1 VPTLHSAHP
10 TFFSPNSQLP
20 TNLSVVLKAV
30 LFDFNGVIIK
40 DEAIHRELND
50 ELLLAENLPPQ
61 GKEFWKI
68 CVGRSDRAGLTELL
82 KLRGR
87 FVTDEYLDKLIAKK
101 AIAYRQK
108 LAQLTSLPI
117 YPDVVQ
123 FIEQMFNSGYKLAV
137 VTGAIRSE
145 VEFILQQ
152 AGIDHYFE
160 TIVAGDE
167 INQSKPDPEGYLLS
181 IDKLNQLYPD
191 LDLLPTEC
199 LAIED
204 TFVGLQAVKAAG
216 IQAVAIAHT
225 YPFHMLQRQANWTID
240 RFADLELDRI
250 AKFFGSDETSE
261 TSKDNV

>member
-1 VPTLHSAHP
+1 
-10 TFFSPNSQLP
+10 
-20 TNLSVVLKAV
+20 VVLKAV

-61 GKEFWKI
+61 GKEFWKV
-68 CVGRSDRAGLTELL
+68 CVGRSDRVALRELL

-108 LAQLTSLPI
+108 LAQLESLPI
-117 YPDVVQ
+117 YPGVAQ
-123 FIEQMFNSGYKLAV
+123 FIQQMYDSGYKLAL
-137 VTGAIRSE
+137 VTGAIGSE
-145 VEFILQQ
+145 AEFVLQQ
-152 AGIDHYFE
+152 AGIDRYFE

-167 INQSKPDPEGYLLS
+167 IVQSKPDPAGYLLAVAR
-181 IDKLNQLYPD
+181 LNELYPD
-191 LDLLPTEC
+191 LNLLPAEC

-204 TFVGLQAVKAAG
+204 TFAGLQAVKAAG
-216 IQAVAIAHT
+216 IQAVAIANT

-240 RFADLELDRI
+240 RFEDLELDRI
-250 AKFFGSDETSE
+250 TAFFESIKQQNMSL
-261 TSKDNV
+261 K